1 MARQQPVRWWAVGR
15 RGCACEPEAG
25 LHRCRV
31 GAGDDI
37 DDAYKVAEA
46 LGAGHIIWHQGA
58 RLWYV
63 GHVSSVADSFEAA
76 QPTIIAR
83 LAA

>member
-1 MARQQPVRWWAVGR
+1 MFTITSDTSDNVIAS
-15 RGCACEPEAG
+15 
-25 LHRCRV
+25 CRFV
-31 GAGDDI
+31 

-58 RLWYV
+58 RVWYV
-63 GHVSSVADSFEAA
+63 GHASSVAVSFEAA